1 MTAMIMQ
8 GTLAALFTS
17 LFAGLGGFL
26 VYVKKSYSRD
36 NINFLLNVA
45 AGIMLA
51 SSFFT
56 LLVPAADRVVEMPL
70 GKYWGAGLLVI
81 SVLSG
86 MGMVGILHAVLPHE
100 HEISGH
106 HGMQMDLRS
115 SWLFVIAIAIHKF
128 PEGLAVGVAY
138 AGEQLYNPRSLAIG
152 IGLQNIP
159 EGLMVSVSLMAIGFS
174 RLKAAWF
181 ATMTG
186 LMQPLGAFIGVV
198 GAGWSMAFVPFGM
211 AMAGGTMLFVIIN
224 EIIPETYTNKEN
236 EKHTIAIMLGFVLM
250 MFMSIVLD

>member
-1 MTAMIMQ
+1 MTTMIIQ

-26 VYVKKSYSRD
+26 VFFKKNYSKS
-36 NINFLLNVA
+36 NINFLLNAA

-56 LLVPAADRVVEMPL
+56 LLVPAAGTVVSMPM
-70 GKYWGAGLLVI
+70 GKYWGALLLVV
-81 SVLSG
+81 SVLAG
-86 MGMVGILHAVLPHE
+86 VGIVWILHAVLPHE

-106 HGMQMDLRS
+106 HGLQMDLRS

-138 AGEQLYNPRSLAIG
+138 AGERLYNPESLAIG

-159 EGLMVSVSLMAIGFS
+159 EGLMVSVTLMAIGFS
-174 RLKAAWF
+174 RLKAALF
-181 ATMTG
+181 AAVTG
-186 LMQPLGAFIGVV
+186 LMQPFGALIGVI
-198 GAGWSMAFVPFGM
+198 GTGWSMAFVPFGM

-224 EIIPETYTNKEN
+224 EIIPETYANKEN
-236 EKHTIAIMLGFVLM
+236 EKHTMAIMLGFVMM
-250 MFMSIVLD
+250 MFMSIVLG